1 MIAMRRKAGL
11 FLASVVAA
19 AGLWGCAVT
28 RNPDGSLHIE
38 FAPDMTITAWGL
50 ESALDQ
56 LIDLLA
62 HCVGGTFPRP
72 CTPDEIEAIDEAIEK
87 VLERKDRMG
96 EPPAPR
102 PGGTVVV

>member
-19 AGLWGCAVT
+19 SGLWACAAT

-50 ESALDQ
+50 ESALGQ
-56 LIDLLA
+56 LVDLLSD
-62 HCVGGTFPRP
+62 CLSGTFPRA
-72 CTPDEIEAIDEAIEK
+72 CTPGEVEEIAETIEE
-87 VLERKDRMG
+87 VLKRKERMG